1 MPDIST
7 RIDAFIKSRNMSVR
21 SFEMKISASN
31 GLIGRSISKNT
42 DIGASWLAKIMAAFP
57 EINSEWLL
65 TGKGDMLKKNMYIMS
80 GNRHGRVVEPE
91 FKYTSDLE
99 RSTVNNTV
107 SPETDSESGLYLV
120 PIYELSSRMEL
131 SVLLYSRVNL
141 PTLGFLSLPDL
152 PMCDGAVHVKSDTM
166 YPLLRPGDIVIYE
179 TIRNFS
185 RDIISGEMYIF
196 SYDIQGKEYTTIKY
210 VSRSKREGYMSIY
223 GFGNNY
229 EDEIEI
235 SRIRAMA
242 LVRTS
247 VIYNTAR

>member
-7 RIDAFIKSRNMSVR
+7 RIDAFIKHRNMSIR
-21 SFEMKISASN
+21 SFEIKIGASN

-42 DIGASWLAKIMAAFP
+42 DIGASWLTKILAAFP

-65 TGKGDMLKKNMYIMS
+65 TGKGDMFKKNMYIMS
-80 GNRHGRVVEPE
+80 NSRPGRVAEPDI
-91 FKYTSDLE
+91 KYGHDEKIDVT
-99 RSTVNNTV
+99 NII

-120 PIYELSSRMEL
+120 PIYNLNPRTELSD
-131 SVLLYSRVNL
+131 LLYHQEDYT
-141 PTLGFLSLPDL
+141 PQGFLSLPDL

-179 TIRNFS
+179 TIRDFN
-185 RDIISGEMYIF
+185 RDLISGEIYLL
-196 SYDIQGKEYTTIKY
+196 SYDFQEKEYNTLKY
-210 VSRSKREGYMSIY
+210 VGRSKKEGYISIY
-223 GFGNNY
+223 GFGNKF

-235 SRIRAMA
+235 SRLKAMA